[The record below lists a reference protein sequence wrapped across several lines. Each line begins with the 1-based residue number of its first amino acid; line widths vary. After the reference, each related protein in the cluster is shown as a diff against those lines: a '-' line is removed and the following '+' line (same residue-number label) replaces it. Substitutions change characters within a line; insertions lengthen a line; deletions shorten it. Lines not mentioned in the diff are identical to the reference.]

1 MITYQLTSTVE
12 QLHSFNVY
20 YDPEFKN
27 TVIVFQN
34 YERNTLPSV
43 IELNIRDLQLLKKKL
58 QWMQNDVTNVI
69 TMVGNKPNQC
79 FLLSY
84 DLTFGTT
91 FNVFDETRVEKVYS
105 FTDNQIELII
115 GFITDIIGNGKTNFI
130 VKI

>member
-20 YDPEFKN
+20 YDPDFKN

-43 IELNIRDLQLLKKKL
+43 IELNIRDLQLLRKQL
-58 QWMQNDVTNVI
+58 HQIQNDI
-69 TMVGNKPNQC
+69 TRMITVVGNKPNQC

-84 DLTFGTT
+84 DLTLGTT

-105 FTDNQIELII
+105 FTDNQINLII
-115 GFITDIIGNGKTNFI
+115 GIITDIIENDKTNFI

>member
-12 QLHSFNVY
+12 QLHSFNIY
-20 YDPEFKN
+20 YDSDFKN
-27 TVIVFQN
+27 AVIVFQN
-34 YERNTLPSV
+34 YERNKQPSI

-58 QWMQNDVTNVI
+58 QWIQNDVTNVI

-105 FTDNQIELII
+105 FTDNQINLII
-115 GFITDIIGNGKTNFI
+115 GFITDIIENDKTNFI

>member
-20 YDPEFKN
+20 YDPDFKN

>member
-20 YDPEFKN
+20 YDPDFKN

-34 YERNTLPSV
+34 YERNTIPSV
-43 IELNIRDLQLLKKKL
+43 IELNIRDLQLLRKQL
-58 QWMQNDVTNVI
+58 QQIQNDI
-69 TMVGNKPNQC
+69 TCMITIVGNKPNQC

-105 FTDNQIELII
+105 FTDNQIKLII
-115 GFITDIIGNGKTNFI
+115 GFITDIIENDKTNFI